1 MNRKKEPTQKINFA
15 ATTFISAYYINFQN
29 YLLAFQAPAFLLIAG
44 ISFSV
49 GAKSEENL
57 SNKNIY
63 KSIFDSYENWEWED
77 TSDWIISN
85 NTVDEIGGWQSV
97 SYTHLTLPTIYSV

>member
-1 MNRKKEPTQKINFA
+1 MNRKKKPTQKINSV
-15 ATTFISAYYINFQN
+15 TTFISAYYINFQN
-29 YLLAFQAPAFLLIAG
+29 YLLAFQAPAFLLIVG
-44 ISFSV
+44 IFSFSV
-49 GAKSEENL
+49 AAKSEENL

-85 NTVDEIGGWQSV
+85 NTVDEIGGWQ
-97 SYTHLTLPTIYSV
+97 YYSREKNEEKK

>member
-1 MNRKKEPTQKINFA
+1 MNRKKKPTQKINFT

-44 ISFSV
+44 IFSFSV
-49 GAKSEENL
+49 AAKSEENL

-85 NTVDEIGGWQSV
+85 NTVDEIGGWQ
-97 SYTHLTLPTIYSV
+97 YYSREKSKDKK